1 MERRKLLITGA
12 AALSI
17 GSRRILG
24 ANDRVRV
31 GLIGLGGRGNAHLGS
46 YLQIPGA
53 QMAAICDVNQAA
65 RERANAR
72 VVKAGQEKA
81 TEFAD
86 MRKLFDS
93 KDIDAVSMTMFD
105 SKDIDAVS
113 MATPN
118 HWHALGAIWAMQAGK
133 DTYCEKPASYNP
145 FESKQ
150 MIAAARKYKRM
161 CQIGSQSR
169 STPHVIEAMQALKD
183 GIIGKVYMSKGLCF
197 KRRKSIGR
205 KPDGP
210 VPPGLDWD
218 MFLGPAPM
226 RPFNELRF
234 AYNWHWF
241 WDTGNGDLG
250 NQGVHQ
256 MDIARWGMGLA
267 NDHSGLKNVVSTGG
281 KYAYDDM
288 QETPNTQMCSFDY
301 GDREVVFEVRGV
313 LTGGEGTLGAGPR
326 ATNAIG
332 NLFYGVDG
340 WMELDGG
347 GYRVYKGENNEVVK
361 NVKGERGLDGTVR
374 HMENFLAAVRS
385 RDYKSLNAEI
395 EIGAAAADFC
405 HFANI
410 SYRVGKRLNWD
421 STKQQFDDATA
432 NKLLTRDYRK
442 PYVVP
447 KV

>member
-72 VVKAGQEKA
+72 IVKAGQEKA

-86 MRKLFDS
+86 MRKL
-93 KDIDAVSMTMFD
+93 FD

-361 NVKGERGLDGTVR
+361 NVKGERGPDGTVR

-421 STKQQFDDATA
+421 STKQQFDDAAA
-432 NKLLTRDYRK
+432 NKMLTRDYRK

>member
-1 MERRKLLITGA
+1 MERRQLLITGA

-17 GSRRILG
+17 GSRKILG
-24 ANDRVRV
+24 ANDRVRMGV
-31 GLIGLGGRGNAHLGS
+31 IGLGGRGNAHLGT
-46 YLQIPGA
+46 YLSIPGA
-53 QMAAICDVNQAA
+53 QVAALVDVNQAA

-72 VVKAGQEKA
+72 VVKAENPKA
-81 TEFAD
+81 TEYSD

-93 KDIDAVSMTMFD
+93 KDV
-105 SKDIDAVS
+105 DAVS

-133 DTYCEKPASYNP
+133 DVYCEKPASYNP
-145 FESKQ
+145 FESRQ
-150 MIAAARKYKRM
+150 MIAAARKHQRM

-169 STPHVIEAMQALKD
+169 STPYIMEAMQLLKE
-183 GIIGKVYMSKGLCF
+183 GIIGKVYMAKGLCF

-205 KPDGP
+205 KPDTD

-226 RPFNELRF
+226 RKFNELRF

-256 MDIARWGMGLA
+256 MDIARWGMGLPNSHEGMKSA
-267 NDHSGLKNVVSTGG
+267 VSTGG
-281 KYAYDDM
+281 KFAYDDM
-288 QETPNTQMCSFDY
+288 QETPNTQFCSFDY
-301 GDREVVFEVRGV
+301 GDRQIQFEVRGV
-313 LTGGEGTLGAGPR
+313 LTGGEASIGNPAR
-326 ATNAIG
+326 ATSAVG

-340 WMELDGG
+340 WMEISDG
-347 GYRVYKGENNEVVK
+347 YKVFKGENNELVK
-361 NVKGERGLDGTVR
+361 EGKSSRGSADGTKL

-385 RDYKSLNAEI
+385 RDHKSLTAEI
-395 EIGAAAADFC
+395 EIGAAAADLC
-405 HFANI
+405 HFGNI
-410 SYRVGKRLNWD
+410 AYRVGKRLNWD
-421 STKQQFDDATA
+421 NTKHQFDDAAA
-432 NKLLTRDYRK
+432 NKLISRDYRK

-447 KV
+447 VKP

>member
-72 VVKAGQEKA
+72 IVKAGQEKA

-86 MRKLFDS
+86 MRKL
-93 KDIDAVSMTMFD
+93 FD

-267 NDHSGLKNVVSTGG
+267 NDHWGLKNVVSTGG

-361 NVKGERGLDGTVR
+361 NVKGERGPDGTVR

>member
-17 GSRRILG
+17 GARRILG

-46 YLQIPGA
+46 YLQIPGS
-53 QMAAICDVNQAA
+53 QLAAICDVNQAA

-72 VVKAGQEKA
+72 ITKAGQDKA
-81 TEFAD
+81 VEFSD
-86 MRKLFDS
+86 MRKL
-93 KDIDAVSMTMFD
+93 FD

-118 HWHALGAIWAMQAGK
+118 HWHALGAIWAMAAGK
-133 DTYCEKPASYNP
+133 DTYCEKPASHNP

-150 MIAAARKYKRM
+150 MIAAARKYSRM

-169 STPHVIEAMQALKD
+169 STPHCIEAIAALKD

-197 KRRKSIGR
+197 KRRKSIGK
-205 KPDGP
+205 KPDAP

-256 MDIARWGMGLA
+256 MDIARWGMGVA
-267 NDHSGLKNVVSTGG
+267 NDHAGMKSVVSTGG
-281 KYAYDDM
+281 KYAYDDD
-288 QETPNTQMCSFDY
+288 QETPNTQLASFDY
-301 GDREVVFEVRGV
+301 GGREIVFEVRGV
-313 LTGGEGTLGAGPR
+313 LTGGEGTLGAGPK
-326 ATNAIG
+326 ATNAVG

-340 WMELDGG
+340 WMELDGS

-361 NVKGERGLDGTVR
+361 NVKAERGQDGTVR
-374 HMENFLAAVRS
+374 HMENFLAAVKS
-385 RDYKSLNAEI
+385 RNYKSLNAEI
-395 EIGAAAADFC
+395 EIGGAAADLC

-410 SYRVGKRLNWD
+410 AYRSGKRLKWD
-421 STKQQFDDATA
+421 ETKHIFDDVAA
-432 NKLLTRDYRK
+432 NKMLTRDYRK

-447 KV
+447 VKL

>member
-72 VVKAGQEKA
+72 IVKAGQEKA

-86 MRKLFDS
+86 MRKL
-93 KDIDAVSMTMFD
+93 FD

-361 NVKGERGLDGTVR
+361 NVKGERGPDGTVR

>member
-17 GSRRILG
+17 GARRILG

-46 YLQIPGA
+46 YLQIPGS
-53 QMAAICDVNQAA
+53 QLAAICDVNQAA

-72 VVKAGQEKA
+72 ITKAGQDKA
-81 TEFAD
+81 VEFSD
-86 MRKLFDS
+86 MRKL
-93 KDIDAVSMTMFD
+93 FD

-118 HWHALGAIWAMQAGK
+118 HWHALGAIWAMAAGK
-133 DTYCEKPASYNP
+133 DTYCEKPASHNP

-150 MIAAARKYKRM
+150 MIAAARKYSRM

-169 STPHVIEAMQALKD
+169 STPHCIEAMAALKD

-197 KRRKSIGR
+197 KRRKSIGK
-205 KPDGP
+205 KPDAP

-256 MDIARWGMGLA
+256 MDIARWGMGVA
-267 NDHSGLKNVVSTGG
+267 NDHAGMKSVVSTGG
-281 KYAYDDM
+281 KYAYDDD
-288 QETPNTQMCSFDY
+288 QETPNTQMATFDY
-301 GDREVVFEVRGV
+301 GDREIVFEVRGV
-313 LTGGEGTLGAGPR
+313 LTGGEGTLGAGPK
-326 ATNAIG
+326 ATNAVG

-340 WMELDGG
+340 WMELDGS

-361 NVKGERGLDGTVR
+361 NVKAERGQDGTVR
-374 HMENFLAAVRS
+374 HMENFLAAVKS
-385 RDYKSLNAEI
+385 RNYKSLNAEI
-395 EIGAAAADFC
+395 EIGGAAADLC

-410 SYRVGKRLNWD
+410 SYRAGKRLKWD
-421 STKQQFDDATA
+421 ETKHTFDDVAA
-432 NKLLTRDYRK
+432 NKMLTREYRK

-447 KV
+447 VKL